1 MSKLSKY
8 YTIEVTD
15 AFDATMTNQFVILD
29 NMYVFETP
37 SILLLED
44 EVSSPQILVDEITNT
59 MTESREYSVSYDN
72 KLDKNIAHHLNLFQF
87 NYIGWRH
94 KSQTKKE
101 ESPRSPLDFLAI

>member
-1 MSKLSKY
+1 MLRELSGGKLSEC

-59 MTESREYSVSYDN
+59 MTSSGEYSVSYDN
-72 KLDKNIAHHLNLFQF
+72 KLDKSKYSYSFQYGVVWVSRY
-87 NYIGWRH
+87 N
-94 KSQTKKE
+94 T
-101 ESPRSPLDFLAI
+101 L